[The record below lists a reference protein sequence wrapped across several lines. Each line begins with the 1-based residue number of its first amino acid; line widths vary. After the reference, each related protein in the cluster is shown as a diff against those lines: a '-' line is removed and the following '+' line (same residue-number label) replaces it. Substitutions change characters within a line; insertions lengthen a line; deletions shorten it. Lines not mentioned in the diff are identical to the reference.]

1 MINLLK
7 IYVTWFVCLSVMLIR
22 KLTLIEEI
30 SADILGRQHKFLPF
44 PDNFFV
50 TDFYFYASLLMD
62 VVIQVFFLLHNSII
76 DSVTYT
82 HFIFYS
88 VSL

>member
-1 MINLLK
+1 
-7 IYVTWFVCLSVMLIR
+7 MLCR
-22 KLTLIEEI
+22 KLTVIEEI

-62 VVIQVFFLLHNSII
+62 VVIQVFLLQNSII